1 MKCLV
6 LGSGRFASIKHPV
19 VSMGRPRLIV
29 GGSAPVKK
37 DLFPNDEGK
46 GTEGMGIKKKLKP
59 LKFKM

>member
-6 LGSGRFASIKHPV
+6 LGSGRFANINNRV
-19 VSMGRPRLIV
+19 VSLSRPNKIV
-29 GGSAPVKK
+29 GGSAPMKK